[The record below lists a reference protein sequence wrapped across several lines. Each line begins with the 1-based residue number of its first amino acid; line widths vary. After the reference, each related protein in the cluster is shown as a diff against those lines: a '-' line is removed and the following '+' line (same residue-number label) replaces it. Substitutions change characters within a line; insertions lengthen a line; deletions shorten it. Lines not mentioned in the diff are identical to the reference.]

1 MADPNVQ
8 KRSGWY
14 KGVSGNPRGRPKG
27 SKNKFTQIREDWLK
41 AYRKGGGVK
50 YWREL
55 AKVDLAS
62 YMKLGV
68 SMLPKD
74 FNMDVA
80 GKIEVCWLGED
91 SHPVQTP

>member
-1 MADPNVQ
+1 M
-8 KRSGWY
+8 
-14 KGVSGNPRGRPKG
+14 
-27 SKNKFTQIREDWLK
+27 K
-41 AYRKGGGVK
+41 AYRAGGGVK

-55 AKVDLAS
+55 AKVDLSS

-74 FNMDVA
+74 FNVDVD

-91 SHPVQTP
+91 SHSVQTP